1 MEKSISMGSVAER
14 LLDYIDTAMQHD
26 TNYEI
31 ATTLVKNY
39 SKLSE
44 LSIGEI
50 ADMCFVSK
58 ASVSRF
64 CRFMGFADFKDLRN
78 QLEHD
83 VLKTGL
89 FPHAFVEQLSNDT
102 EGALASYREAI
113 LLNIETTISAANIAK
128 LPAIV
133 DDLHDSGHV
142 AFFSHHFL
150 WDVGRYFQSRLTI
163 MNRPIE
169 LYLDYSSQLAC
180 AQSLTKSSL
189 AIICSIGG
197 NIPHSLSRNRQRT
210 RRLRLSSS
218 RHHTK
223 HLKRL
228 LEPCLLH
235 TELRSDQQHRHGQV
249 RCACRH
255 RLDSHGIP
263 EALWSRFR
271 YCRVISS
278 DHRRSAGQAVF
289 SNHVLIPEEAVLPET
304 SALLRIG
311 FRAIDI
317 QKAVALSEPLMT

>member
-169 LYLDYSSQLAC
+169 LYLDYSSQLAS

-197 NIPHSLSRNRQRT
+197 TYPIRYPEIVNALAASGC
-210 RRLRLSSS
+210 
-218 RHHTK
+218 
-223 HLKRL
+223 RL
-228 LEPCLLH
+228 LAITQNTSSAYWNHASCILSCGV
-235 TELRSDQQHRHGQV
+235 TNNIDTGKF
-249 RCACRH
+249 
-255 RLDSHGIP
+255 G
-263 EALWSRFR
+263 AL
-271 YCRVISS
+271 
-278 DHRRSAGQAVF
+278 A
-289 SNHVLIPEEAVLPET
+289 
-304 SALLRIG
+304 
-311 FRAIDI
+311 AIDLI
-317 QKAVALSEPLMT
+317 VMEYLRRYGADSGTGE

>member
-89 FPHAFVEQLSNDT
+89 FPHAFVEQLSNDM

-180 AQSLTKSSL
+180 A
-189 AIICSIGG
+189 
-197 NIPHSLSRNRQRT
+197 
-210 RRLRLSSS
+210 
-218 RHHTK
+218 
-223 HLKRL
+223 
-228 LEPCLLH
+228 
-235 TELRSDQQHRHGQV
+235 
-249 RCACRH
+249 
-255 RLDSHGIP
+255 
-263 EALWSRFR
+263 
-271 YCRVISS
+271 
-278 DHRRSAGQAVF
+278 
-289 SNHVLIPEEAVLPET
+289 
-304 SALLRIG
+304 
-311 FRAIDI
+311 
-317 QKAVALSEPLMT
+317 

>member
-102 EGALASYREAI
+102 EL
-113 LLNIETTISAANIAK
+113 
-128 LPAIV
+128 
-133 DDLHDSGHV
+133 
-142 AFFSHHFL
+142 
-150 WDVGRYFQSRLTI
+150 
-163 MNRPIE
+163 
-169 LYLDYSSQLAC
+169 
-180 AQSLTKSSL
+180 SL
-189 AIICSIGG
+189 IHI
-197 NIPHSLSRNRQRT
+197 
-210 RRLRLSSS
+210 
-218 RHHTK
+218 
-223 HLKRL
+223 
-228 LEPCLLH
+228 
-235 TELRSDQQHRHGQV
+235 
-249 RCACRH
+249 
-255 RLDSHGIP
+255 
-263 EALWSRFR
+263 
-271 YCRVISS
+271 
-278 DHRRSAGQAVF
+278 
-289 SNHVLIPEEAVLPET
+289 
-304 SALLRIG
+304 
-311 FRAIDI
+311 
-317 QKAVALSEPLMT
+317 